1 MTFDNFKRFTET
13 VVGRGSV
20 KMIFLKILQTF
31 RGKHL
36 CMSLF
41 FNKEET
47 LAQVFSCEFCKI
59 FKNTSLTEHLGMT
72 ASGFNCFENE

>member
-1 MTFDNFKRFTET
+1 
-13 VVGRGSV
+13 
-20 KMIFLKILQTF
+20 MIFLKILQTF

-72 ASGFNCFENE
+72 ASGFNRALKTNSRSAHFVSPASGIFSYTP